1 MAVSL
6 DKKQFSSIISPAN
19 ISTAHSKTHL
29 DFIGR
34 ASQSNLQGFN
44 TLYNSVQRSRPEI
57 DSSNRQPIVV
67 DYSRPIFS
75 LKPGNKEAP
84 GARSRRGIVSKSLVG
99 KHEFKLS
106 DYQ

>member
-1 MAVSL
+1 VAASL
-6 DKKQFSSIISPAN
+6 DKKHFGHLISPAN

-29 DFIGR
+29 DFIGQ
-34 ASQSNLQGFN
+34 ASQSTLQGFN
-44 TLYNSVQRSRPEI
+44 TLYNSVQLSRPEI
-57 DSSNRQPIVV
+57 DSSNRRPIVI

-75 LKPGNKEAP
+75 LKPGNREAP
-84 GARSRRGIVSKSLVG
+84 GARSRRDIVSKSLVG